1 MYAWLTPVW
10 QPLLQGVRER
20 HLGHG
25 LLLKGMAGL
34 GKRELAA
41 ELATALLCQHT
52 SNAPCGMCH
61 ACELNA
67 AGSHSDLH
75 VVGREGRSIG
85 IDAIRELSRIMSE
98 SARLGHGKVAIIERA
113 ELMTEAAANALLKTL
128 EEPAGEATLILVS
141 SRPERLLPTLLSRCQ
156 QWLVPL
162 PDTDTA
168 LAWLNEQG
176 VTATPAALSVNQGS
190 PLQTL
195 EYLQGGA
202 DDKRLALLA
211 ELASLAETPTHLAR
225 VQTGLLEQPV
235 HLVWVQLLLQ
245 DALQTAL
252 GVNAPL
258 KLDDCRA
265 QSERLA
271 RLGAMALHELNS
283 ELLALRR
290 SLQPGQGRPMN
301 AGLQLSQWLRRL
313 QRALT
318 HS

>member
-1 MYAWLTPVW
+1 MHHWLIPVW

-20 HLGHG
+20 RLGHA
-25 LLLKGMAGL
+25 LLIKGMAGL
-34 GKRELAA
+34 GKRELAGK
-41 ELATALLCQHT
+41 LATALLCQHT
-52 SNAPCGMCH
+52 NNAPCGMCH
-61 ACELNA
+61 ACELTA

-85 IDAIRELSRIMSE
+85 IDAIRELGRIMSE

-128 EEPAGEATLILVS
+128 EEPAGQATLILVS
-141 SRPERLLPTLLSRCQ
+141 SQPERLLPTLTSRCQ

-162 PDTDTA
+162 PDTHSA
-168 LAWLNEQG
+168 LSWLNEQG

-195 EYLQGGA
+195 EYLQAGA
-202 DDKRLALLA
+202 DDKRLTLLG
-211 ELASLAETPTHLAR
+211 ELVSLGEAPAGLPQVQAR
-225 VQTGLLEQPV
+225 LLEQPV

-252 GVNAPL
+252 AVNAPL
-258 KLDDCRA
+258 KLDDCRE
-265 QSERLA
+265 QSVRLA
-271 RLGAMALHELNS
+271 RLGPIALHELGS
-283 ELLALRR
+283 ELLELRR
-290 SLQPGQGRPMN
+290 RLQPGQGRPMN
-301 AGLQLSQWLRRL
+301 AGLQLGQWLRRL
-313 QRALT
+313 QQALT

>member
-1 MYAWLTPVW
+1 MYHWLIPVW

-20 HLGHG
+20 RLGHA
-25 LLLKGMAGL
+25 LLIKGMAGL
-34 GKRELAA
+34 GKGELAGK
-41 ELATALLCQHT
+41 LATALLCQHT
-52 SNAPCGMCH
+52 NNAPCGMCH
-61 ACELNA
+61 ACELTA

-85 IDAIRELSRIMSE
+85 IDAIRELGRIMSE

-128 EEPAGEATLILVS
+128 EEPAGESTLILVS
-141 SRPERLLPTLLSRCQ
+141 SQPERLLPTLISRCQ
-156 QWLVPL
+156 QWLVPQ
-162 PDTDTA
+162 PDTQTA

-176 VTATPAALSVNQGS
+176 VSATPAALSVNQGS

-195 EYLQGGA
+195 EYLQQGA
-202 DDKRLALLA
+202 DDKRLTLLDELVRLA
-211 ELASLAETPTHLAR
+211 EAPAALPGVQASL
-225 VQTGLLEQPV
+225 QEQPV

-258 KLDDCRA
+258 KLDDCRG

-271 RLGAMALHELNS
+271 RLGAMPLHELNS
-283 ELLALRR
+283 ELLTLRR
-290 SLQPGQGRPMN
+290 RLQPGQGRPVN
-301 AGLQLSQWLRRL
+301 TGLQLGQWLRRL
-313 QRALT
+313 QHALT

>member
-1 MYAWLTPVW
+1 MYSWLTPVW
-10 QPLLQGVRER
+10 QPLLQGVREGR
-20 HLGHG
+20 LGHA
-25 LLLKGMAGL
+25 LLIKGMAGL
-34 GKRELAA
+34 GKGELAA

-85 IDAIRELSRIMSE
+85 IDAIRELGRIMSE

-128 EEPAGEATLILVS
+128 EEPAGQATLILVS
-141 SRPERLLPTLLSRCQ
+141 SRAERLLPTLISRCQ

-162 PDTDTA
+162 PATATA
-168 LAWLNEQG
+168 LTWLNEQG
-176 VTATPAALSVNQGS
+176 VSATAAALSVNQGS

-195 EYLQGGA
+195 EYLRAGA
-202 DDKRLALLA
+202 DDKRLTLLA
-211 ELASLAETPTHLAR
+211 ELVTLGESPSHLAR
-225 VQTGLLEQPV
+225 VQSMLLEQPV

-245 DALQTAL
+245 DALQTGL

-258 KLDDCRA
+258 RLDDCRD
-265 QSERLA
+265 QSARLA
-271 RLGAMALHELNS
+271 RLGAMRLHELGS
-283 ELLALRR
+283 ALLELRR

-301 AGLQLSQWLRRL
+301 AGLQLGQWLHRL
-313 QRALT
+313 QQALT
-318 HS
+318 HY

>member
-1 MYAWLTPVW
+1 MYGWLTPVW

-20 HLGHG
+20 RLGHG

-34 GKRELAA
+34 GKRELAGK
-41 ELATALLCQHT
+41 LATALLCQHT

-67 AGSHSDLH
+67 AGSHSDLQ

-141 SRPERLLPTLLSRCQ
+141 SQPERLLPTLISRCQ

-162 PDTDTA
+162 PDTQLA
-168 LAWLNEQG
+168 LAWLKEQG
-176 VTATPAALSVNQGS
+176 VAATAAALSVNQGS

-195 EYLQGGA
+195 DYLNTGA
-202 DDKRLALLA
+202 DDKRLQLLTALV
-211 ELASLAETPTHLAR
+211 SLGEAPTQLPM
-225 VQTGLLEQPV
+225 VQAGLLEQPV

-252 GVNAPL
+252 GVRASL
-258 KLDDCRA
+258 KLDDCRRLSA
-265 QSERLA
+265 RLA
-271 RLGAMALHELNS
+271 RLGFMTLHELNN

-290 SLQPGQGRPMN
+290 RLQPGQGRPMN

-313 QRALT
+313 QQTLT
-318 HS
+318 HE

>member
-1 MYAWLTPVW
+1 MYPWLTPVW
-10 QPLLQGVRER
+10 QRLLRGVRAQ

-25 LLLKGMAGL
+25 LLIKGMAGL
-34 GKRELAA
+34 GKRELAGQ
-41 ELATALLCQHT
+41 LANALLCQHA

-61 ACELNA
+61 ACELTA

-75 VVGREGRSIG
+75 IVGREGRSIG

-141 SRPERLLPTLLSRCQ
+141 SQPERLLPTLISRCQ

-162 PDTDTA
+162 PDTRTV
-168 LAWLNEQG
+168 LTWLKEQG
-176 VTATPAALSVNQGS
+176 AQASAAALSVNQGS

-195 EYLQGGA
+195 EYLNAGA
-202 DDKRLALLA
+202 DDKRLQLLSELSDLAGHPALF
-211 ELASLAETPTHLAR
+211 AR
-225 VQTGLLEQPV
+225 VQATLQEQPV

-252 GVNAPL
+252 GVQAPL

-265 QSERLA
+265 DSARLA
-271 RLGAMALHELNS
+271 LLSPVCLNRLNS
-283 ELLALRR
+283 ELLELRR

-301 AGLQLSQWLRRL
+301 TGLQLGQWLHSL
-313 QRALT
+313 QQALL